1 MTSTTLPR
9 AVIFDIDGTLAL
21 RGDRDPYAW
30 ERVGEDQPNPAVIEL
45 AHTIAAAGLHRII
58 VMSGRDEVC
67 RMQTEMWLD
76 AHGITFDELHMRAR
90 KDNRKD
96 SIIKRELYEQHVV
109 GRYDVAFTVD
119 DRQIVVD
126 TWREM
131 GLTCMQVADGDF

>member
-1 MTSTTLPR
+1 MTLPR

-30 ERVGEDQPNPAVIEL
+30 DQVGQDHPNTAVVEL
-45 AHTIAAAGLHRII
+45 AHTLI
-58 VMSGRDEVC
+58 VANRHVLVVVSGRDEVC
-67 RMQTEMWLD
+67 RPQTEKWLTD
-76 AHGITFDELHMRAR
+76 HEIFYDVLLMRPR

-96 SIIKRELYEQHVV
+96 SIIKRELYEQHIA

-119 DRQIVVD
+119 DRQQVVD

-131 GLTCMQVADGDF
+131 GLTCMQVAPGQF